1 MHIITSIT
9 SSVILIET
17 LWKPCDAL
25 RPVASVDG
33 QKIKCMV
40 GREGQIKDVSGY
52 LVLCGWPPCRP
63 PGESPCQIYPQLH
76 AAGSWRVPSSEGGWR
91 SEERP
96 SRVTL
101 TCSRNNWKEQRGRWC
116 RVVCNKQRAINHNNN
131 WETVAHFNTKHN
143 KRFTENDLFHTWH
156 DHVSR
161 QFRLH
166 SCRT

>member
-1 MHIITSIT
+1 MPSIKYECVHIIISIT

-25 RPVASVDG
+25 RLVASVVSA
-33 QKIKCMV
+33 KTKMR
-40 GREGQIKDVSGY
+40 GREGGRKKFRELHVSGY

-116 RVVCNKQRAINHNNN
+116 RSFATNKS
-131 WETVAHFNTKHN
+131 N
-143 KRFTENDLFHTWH
+143 KFQQYLRNSGTI
-156 DHVSR
+156 
-161 QFRLH
+161 
-166 SCRT
+166 